1 MKEYLIP
8 VNDYDCQVPFG
19 GNITYTCKEGFF
31 FEDEIEMES
40 HSVFCEGNGS
50 FSNLP
55 LKRCISAKREREA
68 LSFKLAHI
76 YIKIP

>member
-1 MKEYLIP
+1 MIKYGR
-8 VNDYDCQVPFG
+8 QVPFG
-19 GNITYTCKEGFF
+19 GNITYTCKEGLFF

-40 HSVFCEGNGS
+40 HFVFCETNGS

-76 YIKIP
+76 YIKIS